1 MQSFI
6 SVQGK
11 KTINGLKENKTK
23 KEEWAQT
30 LAVAKSN
37 QIFGQEKKN
46 CLERKKIGHL
56 RPKNQ
61 AITLRCKAFVILKNS
76 KARLDLARKLLK
88 EQTLLD
94 GKKKPK
100 TKKV

>member
-37 QIFGQEKKN
+37 QIFGQEKKK
-46 CLERKKIGHL
+46 LSWKKE
-56 RPKNQ
+56 NW
-61 AITLRCKAFVILKNS
+61 AFKA
-76 KARLDLARKLLK
+76 
-88 EQTLLD
+88 
-94 GKKKPK
+94 
-100 TKKV
+100 